1 MREAFKSFSD
11 AATGR
16 WAVSLPAFLL
26 IIPFGALVGVER
38 ESAFNPDFPY
48 SQQILIVAAGYFSSF
63 IYIFIAQHLLL
74 GDRKVRKQPLWRC
87 IFVWYSAGAV
97 WGLMSTIYAR
107 LAFEDQTGIAARLPL
122 PVFYSGTA
130 LALMAYY
137 FGVIDRRRIEAEA
150 LRKLELMLET
160 DRDELHHNE
169 IALRKEARIALES
182 NINKQLIELQASLQS
197 PQNLRGNLISPLAR
211 LQELSI
217 ELATVVKQEITSL
230 SERRVNEPSVNEDDE
245 GIPLWRGLF
254 PRVLSVRISM
264 LAIGFGAFVG
274 QFPRNGI
281 EGVIAGEVGTAIIGL
296 ALFGLAKLAG
306 GKRFGNFP
314 LFIPFSYLT
323 VFLVQVLWTAMQGP
337 VGFVLNDPYNPFYS
351 GLKTVYG
358 VFLASLISELIT
370 STTDNLGDTRVRNN
384 EINDQISQ
392 LSRDQK
398 ALKRTLLEARYG
410 EIQGK
415 ISGVVMA
422 IRLLQSDAGTIERQ
436 SQLLLDAQKQLAQA
450 LEDISALG
458 LKNEN

>member
-1 MREAFKSFSD
+1 M
-11 AATGR
+11 
-16 WAVSLPAFLL
+16 
-26 IIPFGALVGVER
+26 
-38 ESAFNPDFPY
+38 
-48 SQQILIVAAGYFSSF
+48 
-63 IYIFIAQHLLL
+63 
-74 GDRKVRKQPLWRC
+74 
-87 IFVWYSAGAV
+87 
-97 WGLMSTIYAR
+97 
-107 LAFEDQTGIAARLPL
+107 
-122 PVFYSGTA
+122 
-130 LALMAYY
+130 
-137 FGVIDRRRIEAEA
+137 
-150 LRKLELMLET
+150 
-160 DRDELHHNE
+160 
-169 IALRKEARIALES
+169 
-182 NINKQLIELQASLQS
+182 
-197 PQNLRGNLISPLAR
+197 
-211 LQELSI
+211 
-217 ELATVVKQEITSL
+217 
-230 SERRVNEPSVNEDDE
+230 
-245 GIPLWRGLF
+245 
-254 PRVLSVRISM
+254 
-264 LAIGFGAFVG
+264 
-274 QFPRNGI
+274 
-281 EGVIAGEVGTAIIGL
+281 
-296 ALFGLAKLAG
+296 